1 MKRILLVALMVLV
14 ALAAQCQTV
23 VYKSQATLQWDAVTV
38 DSAGQP
44 LLPTDVVS
52 YQVYIYNYTVGVAD
66 PQNVALLINVGTT
79 SAFEQLIVFP
89 SRAVWAAGVRVQ
101 LTDAGGNISYS
112 PIAWSYVVADADVVA
127 GPFVYSPSGLPGK
140 PAGLQ
145 DKGT

>member
-1 MKRILLVALMVLV
+1 MKRFLLVALMVVV
-14 ALAAQCQTV
+14 AMGASCQTV

-38 DSAGQP
+38 DSTGAP

-52 YQVYIYNYTVGVAD
+52 YQVYIYNYTLGVAD
-66 PQNVALLINVGTT
+66 PQNVALLTYIDTT
-79 SAFEQLIVFP
+79 TALEQLIVFP
-89 SRAVWAAGVRVQ
+89 SRAVWAAGVRVR
-101 LTDAGGNISYS
+101 LSDAGGNISYS

-145 DKGT
+145 DSGM